1 MLTPKHTIW
10 DEIPNAL
17 QTYKKKQYKKLL
29 SKFFEKNY
37 SGEIG
42 KKHLILFLYA
52 ELRLPQRQQH
62 PVKNLRR
69 LLITRSRL
77 PQLFK

>member
-29 SKFFEKNY
+29 NKFFEKKY
-37 SGEIG
+37 SGENR
-42 KKHLILFLYA
+42 KKNEA
-52 ELRLPQRQQH
+52 QKK
-62 PVKNLRR
+62 KNR
-69 LLITRSRL
+69 INT
-77 PQLFK
+77 FCEK